1 MQFSDL
7 SQMLYCFA
15 KSTDMEENEGEDI
28 VTFSL
33 GKMVEFS
40 RYHTGRNPG
49 ALTFPVKSGHGYP
62 SIPLNPQKGDAD
74 SDVRERGRLK
84 FSADSLE
91 FFSEDG
97 QTCVATSKRA
107 RGVILHDI
115 LSRVVCPDDL
125 DAAVRN
131 AHMAGE
137 VISEEVPIIKELLR
151 KRLNEVQERGWFPD
165 DRAAVL
171 NEANV
176 IDTDGNTYRPDRV
189 IRKDGKIV
197 IVDYKFG
204 EHYSKYESQ
213 MKRYA
218 DMWRRMGYADVSAF
232 LWYVHTGEVK
242 EIDK

>member
-1 MQFSDL
+1 M
-7 SQMLYCFA
+7 
-15 KSTDMEENEGEDI
+15 
-28 VTFSL
+28 
-33 GKMVEFS
+33 
-40 RYHTGRNPG
+40 
-49 ALTFPVKSGHGYP
+49 
-62 SIPLNPQKGDAD
+62 
-74 SDVRERGRLK
+74 
-84 FSADSLE
+84 
-91 FFSEDG
+91 
-97 QTCVATSKRA
+97 
-107 RGVILHDI
+107 
-115 LSRVVCPDDL
+115 CPDDL

-204 EHYSKYESQ
+204 EHYSKYELQ